1 MAKSKVSGQVN
12 LPKLDKST
20 LPGPETIARRELPN
34 GIVVLARENF
44 ASPSIV
50 LAGNLP
56 VGSISEPRQVAG
68 LADLAASALMRGT
81 MERSFDD
88 IYQTIESIGASLYTG
103 AGRHHTS
110 FRGKALAEDLE
121 VLLRLLNEVLRSPSF
136 PKKEIEQLKAEKLTG
151 LALRDQD
158 TGSVADMTFD
168 ALAYRGHP
176 YSQASDGYPDSVSEL
191 TSTDLRRFHRDHF
204 GPRGMILA
212 VVGGIKSKVALDK
225 VEAVLGDWTNDR
237 ATPAA
242 EAPDPR
248 PLKKFTRKDV
258 PVAGKTQ
265 VDLVMGV
272 PGPRR
277 SDPEF
282 MPAVLG
288 NSVLGRFGLQGRIG
302 DRVRAQEGLAYY
314 SYSSVTGG
322 TGPGPWKVRAGV
334 NPANVDRAVDLIR
347 EEIRR
352 FSTEKISRGEL
363 TDNQANFIGRL
374 PLQLESNDGVAS
386 GLVYIER
393 HALGL
398 DYYQRYAERIQ
409 AITTTA
415 ILDAAQRYLDP
426 DRLAAAVAGP
436 VRAKK

>member
-1 MAKSKVSGQVN
+1 MAKSKGSAVD
-12 LPKLDKST
+12 LPRLDKST

-44 ASPSIV
+44 ASPSVVI
-50 LAGNLP
+50 AGNLP

-68 LADLAASALMRGT
+68 LADLTASALMRGT
-81 MERSFDD
+81 KGRSFDE

-110 FRGKALAEDLE
+110 FRGKALAEDLD
-121 VLLRLLNEVLRSPSF
+121 VLLGLLNEILRTPSF
-136 PKKEIEQLKAEKLTG
+136 PKKQIEQLKAEKLTG

-158 TGSVADMTFD
+158 TGSVADLTFD
-168 ALAYRGHP
+168 LLAYKGHP
-176 YSQASDGYPDSVSEL
+176 YSQPSDGYPDSVSEL
-191 TSTDLRRFHRDHF
+191 AAADLRRFHRDHF
-204 GPRGMILA
+204 GPNGMILA
-212 VVGGIKSKVALDK
+212 VVGGIKAKVALDK
-225 VEAVLGDWTNDR
+225 VEAVLGDWTNMR

-242 EAPDPR
+242 DAPTPR
-248 PLKKFTRKDV
+248 PLKKLTRKDV
-258 PVAGKTQ
+258 PIAGKSQ
-265 VDLVMGV
+265 VDVVLGV

-277 SDPEF
+277 SDPKF

-288 NSVLGRFGLQGRIG
+288 NNVLGRFGLQGRIG
-302 DRVRAQEGLAYY
+302 DRIRAQEGMAYY
-314 SYSSVTGG
+314 AYSSVTGG

-347 EEIRR
+347 DEIRQ
-352 FSTEKISRGEL
+352 FASKKISRKEL

-374 PLQLESNDGVAS
+374 PLQMESNDGVAS

-393 HALGL
+393 HGLGL
-398 DYYQRYAERIQ
+398 DYYQQYADRVR

-415 ILDAAQRYLDP
+415 ILEAAQSYLDA
-426 DRLAAAVAGP
+426 DRLAVAVAGP
-436 VRAKK
+436 VGSKR